1 MLGNW
6 GGQSIWWPRSI
17 LIMKTEWKKLRKN
30 NVENVDAGECLNYTG
45 EKMLLAILAWDI
57 GKAGQRRMRKK
68 LGTWIGITGFYIRR
82 RRRRITRNIVRGK
95 LNVKCVSVEWGNLIG
110 QDIWWVGSICW
121 GVGVEKLMVMWGVE
135 EDDTKGRARLPST
148 LRLSA
153 VVNVSHRKAGQIY
166 GLGSLKIIPIVSNGT
181 LPCTDPTDAWT
192 CWKSDSIFCLRLL
205 RQFWEH
211 CTLGGGWK
219 LVVLYLVLFS
229 QLHVVH
235 WNIWVNYIDVM
246 WRHRI
251 S

>member
-148 LRLSA
+148 LRYAQASNTNFSQSPSTWTFFSKTKPSSGSSGGLVRWRSPPA
-153 VVNVSHRKAGQIY
+153 STNASNQGVSRESPLKNY
-166 GLGSLKIIPIVSNGT
+166 GLVCQCSNS
-181 LPCTDPTDAWT
+181 C
-192 CWKSDSIFCLRLL
+192 
-205 RQFWEH
+205 
-211 CTLGGGWK
+211 
-219 LVVLYLVLFS
+219 VLA
-229 QLHVVH
+229 
-235 WNIWVNYIDVM
+235 
-246 WRHRI
+246 
-251 S
+251 